1 VTVWTPIPPSDLT
14 SPEWKA
20 WADGHPVS
28 AAIGLVCVDA
38 GADAVTMRLAAPPLP
53 NPNGSVHGGM
63 LAAALDQT
71 LAYASLRVMPAGSLP
86 NTTNMHI
93 QYLRPALAPL
103 TIHARVLKI
112 GQAMIFVRAE
122 VEDREGRVCT
132 TGDATFAVI
141 EAGHATRALSA
152 RTREAG
158 DPSGG
163 ASTSS
168 SAPRSA

>member
-1 VTVWTPIPPSDLT
+1 MWNPNPPTELS
-14 SPEWKA
+14 SPAWKA

-28 AAIGLVCVDA
+28 AAMGLVCTD
-38 GADAVTMRLAAPPLP
+38 ADADSVTMRLAKPPLP

-63 LAAALDQT
+63 LAAALDQA
-71 LAYASLRVMPAGSLP
+71 LAFASLRVMPAGSLP
-86 NTTNMHI
+86 NTTNMQI

-103 TIHARVLKI
+103 TIHARVMKI

-141 EAGHATRALSA
+141 DAGHATTVLSA
-152 RTREAG
+152 RTREAA
-158 DPSGG
+158 DPAAP

-168 SAPRSA
+168 SARRSA

>member
-1 VTVWTPIPPSDLT
+1 MWTPNPPADLT
-14 SPEWKA
+14 SPAWKS

-28 AAIGLVCVDA
+28 AAMGLVCTD
-38 GADAVTMRLAAPPLP
+38 ADADSVTMTLAEPPLP

-63 LAAALDQT
+63 LAAALDQA

-103 TIHARVLKI
+103 TIRARVMKI

-122 VEDREGRVCT
+122 VDDREGRVCT

-141 EAGHATRALSA
+141 EANHATRKLGLRAV
-152 RTREAG
+152 EG
-158 DPSGG
+158 
-163 ASTSS
+163 
-168 SAPRSA
+168 

>member
-1 VTVWTPIPPSDLT
+1 M
-14 SPEWKA
+14 
-20 WADGHPVS
+20 
-28 AAIGLVCVDA
+28 GLVCTEA
-38 GADAVTMRLAAPPLP
+38 GPDSATTILATPPLP

-71 LAYASLRVMPAGSLP
+71 LALASLRVMPAGSLP
-86 NTTNMHI
+86 NTTNMHV

-103 TIHARVLKI
+103 TIRARVMKI

-141 EAGHATRALSA
+141 DAGHATTVLRAGPASA
-152 RTREAG
+152 RTREAA
-158 DPSGG
+158 DPAVP

-168 SAPRSA
+168 SAPRPS